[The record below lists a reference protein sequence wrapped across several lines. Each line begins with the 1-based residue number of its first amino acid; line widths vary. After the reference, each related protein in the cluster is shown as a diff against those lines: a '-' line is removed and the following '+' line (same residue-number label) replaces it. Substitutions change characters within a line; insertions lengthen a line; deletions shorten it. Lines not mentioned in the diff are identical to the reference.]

1 MFLTAYFADLY
12 YFYFSGGLD
21 DTLNTILSL
30 CDEQEVTYVF
40 ALGRKAMG
48 CAVGKLV
55 PVSIVGIFDYNGVEV
70 SSSKKT

>member
-1 MFLTAYFADLY
+1 MQP
-12 YFYFSGGLD
+12 GGLD

-30 CDEQEVTYVF
+30 CDEQQITYVF

-55 PVSIVGIFDYNGVEV
+55 PVSIVGVFDYNGVEV
-70 SSSKKT
+70 ATYHYYYDLKTVCGNGA